1 MRRRASGILLHITSL
16 PSDYGIGDLGP
27 DAYRFVEF
35 LAQAKQSFWQVLPL
49 NPTNP
54 AMGNSPYNGLS
65 AFAGNWLL
73 ISPERMVRDGWL
85 AQTDLDLPSAVSEE
99 RVRYD
104 EVIAWKGRL
113 FDRAYERFKRDRLG
127 RAYEYETFRAENAH
141 WLEDY
146 ALFMALRTRF
156 AGSPWSEWPRE
167 LRDRQPEALHA
178 ARRELAESIEREI
191 FLQYLFF
198 QQWRELAAYGR
209 ERGIQMIGDMP
220 FYVNYDSADVWAHP
234 EIFKLDEEK
243 KPLVV
248 SGVPPD
254 YFSATGQLWGNPI
267 YRWDVLK
274 ETGYRWW
281 MERMAH
287 TLKLFDVVR
296 IDHFRGFAAYWE
308 VPADASTALN
318 GRWVEGPGDDFFAA
332 LLRRFPYLPIIAEDL
347 GLITPDVRE
356 LMHRFDLPGMRLLL
370 FAFGEERPEH
380 PYLPHNYVRHC
391 VVYTGTHDN
400 NTVRGWF
407 ETEATPEDRRRL
419 FRYLGR
425 EVSADDVHWAFVR
438 LAMMSVANLVIIPMQ
453 DVLGLGAEA
462 RMNRPAT
469 TEGNWRWRLR
479 REQLAPSIT
488 QMLREMTE
496 IYGRA

>member
-127 RAYEYETFRAENAH
+127 RAHDYETFRAENAH

-146 ALFMALRTRF
+146 ALFMALRARF

-438 LAMMSVANLVIIPMQ
+438 LAMMSVANLVIIPLQ

-479 REQLAPSIT
+479 REQLAPSVA